1 MDNKTASQILTKE
14 FMTRRRN
21 EHGERS
27 FPINALKCYDG
38 FTVSVQASAFN
49 YCWPRENNADMWV
62 RWELGYPSAE
72 VAELLP
78 YAEDETRPM
87 DTVYA
92 QVPSE
97 VVMSVLEAHGGLI
110 MHDPVQEL
118 ILKSLEDQVDEI

>member
-1 MDNKTASQILTKE
+1 
-14 FMTRRRN
+14 
-21 EHGERS
+21 
-27 FPINALKCYDG
+27 
-38 FTVSVQASAFN
+38 
-49 YCWPRENNADMWV
+49 
-62 RWELGYPSAE
+62 
-72 VAELLP
+72 
-78 YAEDETRPM
+78 M